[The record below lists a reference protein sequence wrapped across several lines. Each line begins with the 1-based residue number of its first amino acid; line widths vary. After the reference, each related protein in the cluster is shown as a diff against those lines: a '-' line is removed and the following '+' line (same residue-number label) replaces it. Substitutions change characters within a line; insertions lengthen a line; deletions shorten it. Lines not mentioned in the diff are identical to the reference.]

1 MKIRKRFLQ
10 KVRTIA
16 VAELLL
22 LVIVCG
28 IFFGREVPEGKTF
41 AKQAIAAAE
50 DTKDD
55 AEEAIVE
62 TDVKPEEKTAV
73 KENAAEYKTLDAKKV
88 FTETSSG
95 SLWKVA
101 AYKLS
106 PEYEKEESSGES
118 FKEITTHVLAQ
129 EALDVFEEET
139 LQIMALPAGA
149 FWGDKIKIYAG
160 DTPLLITPEDK
171 EVLLRIVEAEATG
184 EDVMG
189 RMLVANVILNRVVSE
204 EFPNSIPEVVFSHR
218 GDKYQFSPVKDGRY
232 WTVRI
237 SDKTKEAV
245 ERVLAGEDYSQGA
258 LYFAA
263 RRMANQD
270 AMRWFDTA
278 LEYLFTYGV
287 HEFFTEK

>member
-1 MKIRKRFLQ
+1 MKNRKRFLQ
-10 KVRTIA
+10 KVRRIL

-22 LVIVCG
+22 LAMGLGV
-28 IFFGREVPEGKTF
+28 FFGREAFMGQAS
-41 AKQAIAAAE
+41 AKQAMAADEETMAE
-50 DTKDD
+50 T
-55 AEEAIVE
+55 V
-62 TDVKPEEKTAV
+62 VKNEEEKTVNAV
-73 KENAAEYKTLDAKKV
+73 QFKTLDAKRI
-88 FTETSSG
+88 FTESSFG

-106 PEYEKEESSGES
+106 PDYEKEEVSEET
-118 FKEITTHVLAQ
+118 FKEVSTHVLAQ

-149 FWGDKIKIYAG
+149 FWGDKIKVYAG

-184 EDVMG
+184 EDVKG

-218 GDKYQFSPVKDGRY
+218 GDTYQFAPVKDGRY

-237 SDKTKEAV
+237 TDKTKEAV

-263 RRMANQD
+263 RRMANQK

-278 LEYLFTYGV
+278 LTYLFTYGV
-287 HEFFTEK
+287 HEFFTEE

>member
-1 MKIRKRFLQ
+1 MKNKKCFLQ
-10 KVRTIA
+10 KVRRIL

-22 LVIVCG
+22 LVMG
-28 IFFGREVPEGKTF
+28 IGVFFGKEAFMGQAL
-41 AKQAIAAAE
+41 AKPAMAA
-50 DTKDD
+50 D
-55 AEEAIVE
+55 EEAV
-62 TDVKPEEKTAV
+62 TKTVA
-73 KENAAEYKTLDAKKV
+73 KSERKQTERAAQFKTLDAKQI
-88 FTETSSG
+88 FTKDASG

-106 PEYEKEESSGES
+106 PGYEEETAEET
-118 FKEITTHVLAQ
+118 FKEISTHVLAQ
-129 EALDVFEEET
+129 EALDVVEEET

-149 FWGDKIKIYAG
+149 FWGDKIKVYAG
-160 DTPLLITPEDK
+160 ETPLLITPEDK

-218 GDKYQFSPVKDGRY
+218 GDTYQFAPIKDGRY
-232 WTVRI
+232 WKVRI
-237 SDKTKEAV
+237 TDKTKEAV

-263 RRMANQD
+263 RRMANQK

-278 LEYLFTYGV
+278 LTYLFTYGV
-287 HEFFTEK
+287 HEFFTEE

>member
-1 MKIRKRFLQ
+1 MKNKKRFLQ
-10 KVRTIA
+10 KVRRIL

-22 LVIVCG
+22 LAMG
-28 IFFGREVPEGKTF
+28 IGAFFGKEAFMGQAV
-41 AKQAIAAAE
+41 AKLAMAA
-50 DTKDD
+50 D
-55 AEEAIVE
+55 EEAVIKTTAKSE
-62 TDVKPEEKTAV
+62 VKKIER
-73 KENAAEYKTLDAKKV
+73 AAQFKTLDAKKI
-88 FTETSSG
+88 FTKASSG

-106 PEYEKEESSGES
+106 PDYEENVSEET
-118 FKEITTHVLAQ
+118 FKEISTHVLAQ
-129 EALDVFEEET
+129 EALDVVEEET

-149 FWGDKIKIYAG
+149 AWGDKIKVYAG
-160 DTPLLITPEDK
+160 DTSLLITPEDK

-204 EFPNSIPEVVFSHR
+204 EFPNSIPEVVFAHR
-218 GDKYQFSPVKDGRY
+218 GETYQFAPIKDGRY
-232 WTVRI
+232 WKVRI
-237 SDKTKEAV
+237 TDKTKEAV

-263 RRMANQD
+263 RRMANQK

-278 LEYLFTYGV
+278 LTYLFTYGV
-287 HEFFTEK
+287 HEFFTEE

>member
-1 MKIRKRFLQ
+1 MKNRRRFLQ
-10 KVRTIA
+10 KVRRIL
-16 VAELLL
+16 VGELLL
-22 LVIVCG
+22 LAMG
-28 IFFGREVPEGKTF
+28 LGLFFGRDAFKGQAL
-41 AKQAIAAAE
+41 AKQAMAADE
-50 DTKDD
+50 KTM
-55 AEEAIVE
+55 VE
-62 TDVKPEEKTAV
+62 TVVKNEAEKTV
-73 KENAAEYKTLDAKKV
+73 NGVQFQTLDAKRI
-88 FTETSSG
+88 FTESSVG

-106 PEYEKEESSGES
+106 PEYDKEETAEETY
-118 FKEITTHVLAQ
+118 KEISTHILAQ

-149 FWGDKIKIYAG
+149 FWGDKIKVYAG

-204 EFPNSIPEVVFSHR
+204 EFPNTIPEVVFSHR
-218 GDKYQFSPVKDGRY
+218 GDTYQFAPVKDGRY
-232 WTVRI
+232 WKVRI
-237 SDKTKEAV
+237 TDKTKEAV

-263 RRMANQD
+263 RRMANQK

-278 LEYLFTYGV
+278 LTYLFTYGV
-287 HEFFTEK
+287 HEFFTEE

>member
-1 MKIRKRFLQ
+1 MKNKKRFLQ
-10 KVRTIA
+10 KVRRIL

-22 LVIVCG
+22 LVMG
-28 IFFGREVPEGKTF
+28 IGVFFGKEEFMG
-41 AKQAIAAAE
+41 QAAAKPALAADE
-50 DTKDD
+50 ETVTKT
-55 AEEAIVE
+55 IVE
-62 TDVKPEEKTAV
+62 SEVKKT
-73 KENAAEYKTLDAKKV
+73 ERAAQFQSLDAKKI
-88 FTETSSG
+88 FTKTASG

-101 AYKLS
+101 AYKLN
-106 PEYEKEESSGES
+106 PEYEGEAAEET
-118 FKEITTHVLAQ
+118 FKEISTHVLAQ
-129 EALDVFEEET
+129 EALDVVEEET

-149 FWGDKIKIYAG
+149 AWGDKIKVYAG
-160 DTPLLITPEDK
+160 DTSLLITPEDK

-218 GDKYQFSPVKDGRY
+218 GDTYQFAPIKDGRY
-232 WTVRI
+232 WKVRI
-237 SDKTKEAV
+237 TDKTKEAV

-263 RRMANQD
+263 RRMANQK

-278 LEYLFTYGV
+278 LTYLFTYGV
-287 HEFFTEK
+287 HEFFTEE

>member
-1 MKIRKRFLQ
+1 MKNKKRFLQ
-10 KVRTIA
+10 KVRRIL
-16 VAELLL
+16 VVELLL
-22 LVIVCG
+22 LAMG
-28 IFFGREVPEGKTF
+28 TGAFFGREAFMGQAS
-41 AKQAIAAAE
+41 AKQAMAADEETMAE
-50 DTKDD
+50 T
-55 AEEAIVE
+55 V
-62 TDVKPEEKTAV
+62 VKNEEEKTVNAV
-73 KENAAEYKTLDAKKV
+73 QFKTLDAKRI
-88 FTETSSG
+88 FTESSFG

-106 PEYEKEESSGES
+106 PDYAEEEVAEET
-118 FKEITTHVLAQ
+118 FKEISTHVLAK

-149 FWGDKIKIYAG
+149 FWGDKIKVYAG

-184 EDVMG
+184 EDVKG

-218 GDKYQFSPVKDGRY
+218 GDTYQFAPVKDGRY

-237 SDKTKEAV
+237 TDKTKEAV

-263 RRMANQD
+263 RRMANQK

-278 LEYLFTYGV
+278 LTYLFTYGV
-287 HEFFTEK
+287 HEFFTEE

>member
-10 KVRTIA
+10 KVRVIF

-22 LVIVCG
+22 LAMGFG
-28 IFFGREVPEGKTF
+28 IFFGREAFVGQ
-41 AKQAIAAAE
+41 ASVKQAMAA
-50 DTKDD
+50 D
-55 AEEAIVE
+55 EETITE
-62 TDVKPEEKTAV
+62 TVVKTEEETTVKAV
-73 KENAAEYKTLDAKKV
+73 QYKTLDAKKI
-88 FTETSSG
+88 FTETTSG

-106 PEYEKEESSGES
+106 PDYEKEEAIEEA
-118 FKEITTHVLAQ
+118 FKEVSTHVLAQ

-149 FWGDKIKIYAG
+149 FWGDKIKVYAG

-184 EDVMG
+184 EDVKG

-218 GDKYQFSPVKDGRY
+218 GDTYQFAPVKDGRY

-237 SDKTKEAV
+237 TDKTKEAV

-263 RRMANQD
+263 RRMASQK

-278 LEYLFTYGV
+278 LTYLFTYGV
-287 HEFFTEK
+287 HEFFTEE

>member
-1 MKIRKRFLQ
+1 MKNRKRFLQ
-10 KVRTIA
+10 KVRRIL

-22 LVIVCG
+22 LAMGLGV
-28 IFFGREVPEGKTF
+28 FFGREAFMGQAS
-41 AKQAIAAAE
+41 AKQAMAADEETMAE
-50 DTKDD
+50 T
-55 AEEAIVE
+55 V
-62 TDVKPEEKTAV
+62 VKNEEEKTVNAV
-73 KENAAEYKTLDAKKV
+73 QFKTLDAKRI
-88 FTETSSG
+88 FTESSFG

-106 PEYEKEESSGES
+106 PDYEKEEVSEET
-118 FKEITTHVLAQ
+118 FKEVSTHVLAQ

-149 FWGDKIKIYAG
+149 FWGDKIKVYAG
-160 DTPLLITPEDK
+160 DIPLLITPEDK

-184 EDVMG
+184 EDVKG

-218 GDKYQFSPVKDGRY
+218 GDTYQFAPVKDGRY

-237 SDKTKEAV
+237 TDKTKEAV

-263 RRMANQD
+263 RRMANQK

-278 LEYLFTYGV
+278 LTYLFTYGV
-287 HEFFTEK
+287 HEFFTEE

>member
-1 MKIRKRFLQ
+1 MNIKKRFLQ
-10 KVRTIA
+10 KVRTII

-22 LVIVCG
+22 LAIG
-28 IFFGREVPEGKTF
+28 IGVFFGRDALAELASV
-41 AKQAIAAAE
+41 KQAMAAE
-50 DTKDD
+50 GET
-55 AEEAIVE
+55 IVG
-62 TDVKPEEKTAV
+62 TVVKTEEEKT
-73 KENAAEYKTLDAKKV
+73 ENAAQFRTLDAKKI

-101 AYKLS
+101 AYKLN
-106 PEYEKEESSGES
+106 PNYEKEEASAES
-118 FKEITTHVLAQ
+118 FKEVTTHVLAQ
-129 EALDVFEEET
+129 EALDVYEEET

-149 FWGDKIKIYAG
+149 LWGDKIKVYAG
-160 DTPLLITPEDK
+160 ETSLLITPEDK

-218 GDKYQFSPVKDGRY
+218 GDKYQFAPVKDGRY

-237 SDKTKEAV
+237 TDKTKEAV
-245 ERVLAGEDYSQGA
+245 ERVLAGEDYSRGA

-263 RRMANQD
+263 RRMANQK

-278 LEYLFTYGV
+278 LTYLFTYGV
-287 HEFFTEK
+287 HEFFTEE